1 MMKMPLL
8 IRLWGRAFHK
18 VCGGGLD
25 MSRQELQDAGL
36 NISMIHIDFMIGTDD
51 LAITGITQDG
61 KEVPV
66 FIDGD
71 FAEPFK
77 VS

>member
-1 MMKMPLL
+1 
-8 IRLWGRAFHK
+8 
-18 VCGGGLD
+18 